1 MSMQTVLEEVVAERE
16 RQGALAFGGDTSQF
30 DTTNSQG
37 DWVSY
42 ICAYAGRAPVRV
54 FRNKREGQS
63 FRDNMVKVAAL
74 AIAAIESYDAGHAQE

>member
-1 MSMQTVLEEVVAERE
+1 MERIIQEFKEE
-16 RQGALAFGGDTSQF
+16 RQRQKGLAFGGDTENF
-30 DTTNSQG
+30 DQTNGQG

-63 FRDNMVKVAAL
+63 FRECMVKVDAL
-74 AIAAIESYDAGHAQE
+74 AIAAIEAYDAGFAQE

>member
-1 MSMQTVLEEVVAERE
+1 MQAIIEEIRGE
-16 RQGALAFGGDTSQF
+16 RQRQKDLAFGGDTENF

-54 FRNKREGQS
+54 YRNKREGQD
-63 FRDNMVKVAAL
+63 FRECMVKVAAL
-74 AIAAIESYDAGHAQE
+74 AVASIEAYDAGYAQE

>member
-1 MSMQTVLEEVVAERE
+1 MEHIIQEIKEE
-16 RQGALAFGGDTSQF
+16 RQRQKNLAFGGDTEDF
-30 DTTNSQG
+30 DKTNGQG

-63 FRDNMVKVAAL
+63 FRGCMVKVGAL
-74 AIAAIESYDAGHAQE
+74 AIAAIEAYDAGHAQE

>member
-1 MSMQTVLEEVVAERE
+1 MQAIIQEIKEE
-16 RQGALAFGGDTSQF
+16 RQRQKDLSLGGDTENF
-30 DTTNSQG
+30 DTTNGQG

-63 FRDNMVKVAAL
+63 FRACMVKVAAL
-74 AIAAIESYDAGHAQE
+74 AVAAIEAFDAGHAQE